1 MPDSRLG
8 CNDFKAA
15 EEMQEGRIVSIGA
28 GGAVWG
34 KPSWRSGSGSTRG
47 ELMSKA
53 RGAKFRMASTVMD
66 PLRRPLA

>member
-8 CNDFKAA
+8 CNVFKAA

-34 KPSWRSGSGSTRG
+34 GSLHGDRAAAQHG
-47 ELMSKA
+47 EN
-53 RGAKFRMASTVMD
+53 
-66 PLRRPLA
+66 